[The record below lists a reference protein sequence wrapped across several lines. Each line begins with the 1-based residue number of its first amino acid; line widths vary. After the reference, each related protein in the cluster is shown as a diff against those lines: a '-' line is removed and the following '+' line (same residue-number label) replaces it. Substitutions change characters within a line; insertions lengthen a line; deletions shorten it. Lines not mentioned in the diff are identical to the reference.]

1 MCPRTA
7 GARRSSAGVPGWLA
21 DDFAELFTGFVAALG
36 DVAPSGAVEAL
47 TGRPPRLVEALL
59 GEHLAVAVPG

>member
-1 MCPRTA
+1 
-7 GARRSSAGVPGWLA
+7 VPGWLA